1 MQTSTNFGENLILI
15 SLNYSWTDKYSK
27 RIITSREK
35 EQLFKQK
42 VGLNLFFICLEK
54 VFWQKDITMSSCD
67 PISKTLILNK
77 KTNVFIGSTSQITFS
92 L

>member
-35 EQLFKQK
+35 EQQF
-42 VGLNLFFICLEK
+42 NFFICLEK
-54 VFWQKDITMSSCD
+54 VFWQKDITMSSFD

-77 KTNVFIGSTSQITFS
+77 KTNVFIGSASQITFS